1 MKSSLEDPTWR
12 LRPEALA
19 APKSGIVEV
28 FDAGRGRQGLIP
40 LWVGEG
46 DASTPDFICEAITRS
61 LAQGETFY
69 TYQCGLPELRQAIAA
84 YMTRAYG
91 TPYADHE
98 GRFEPERFFVT
109 IGGMH
114 ALQAATRLVAG
125 LGDEVIVP
133 TPAWPNFV
141 GAFTV
146 AGARVREVPMQVA
159 GTGQTMKWSLD
170 LEAMAAAIGPATRVI
185 VINSPSNPTGWVA
198 SLDELQAVLD
208 LARRHDLWIIADEI
222 YGRLYYDGPRA
233 PSFHDI
239 IHADDKVMF
248 IQTMSKNWAMTGLRI
263 GWLEAPAALGP
274 LVANLIQYSTSGVP
288 VPIQRAAV
296 TALEEGDKFLLA
308 QARRCASNREVLMG
322 ALTKGGGVDFAPP
335 QGAFYLY
342 ARLNGYA
349 DTRALALRL
358 VEEANVGVA
367 PGTAFG
373 PGGAAFV
380 RMCFAPKTADVSEAA
395 RRLILWLQQQRRAG

>member
-1 MKSSLEDPTWR
+1 MNSNAESSAWR
-12 LRPEALA
+12 LRAEALA

-61 LAQGETFY
+61 LSQGETFY

-91 TPYADHE
+91 TPYGEDQGA
-98 GRFEPERFFVT
+98 FAPERFFVT

-114 ALQAATRLVAG
+114 ALQVAARLVAG

-146 AGARVREVPMQVA
+146 GGASVREVPMQLA

-170 LEAMAAAIGPATRVI
+170 LAAMENAIGPATRVI

-198 SLDELQAVLD
+198 SRDELQAVLT
-208 LARRHDLWIIADEI
+208 LARRHNLWIIADEI

-239 IHADDKVMF
+239 ITADDKVMF

-263 GWLEAPAALGP
+263 GWLEAPEAFGP
-274 LVANLIQYSTSGVP
+274 QIANLIQYSTSGVP
-288 VPIQRAAV
+288 VPMQRGAV
-296 TALEEGDKFLLA
+296 TALELGDDFLQA
-308 QARRCASNREVLMG
+308 QVRRCATNRDLLMA
-322 ALTKGGGVDFAPP
+322 ALTKAGGVDFAPP

-342 ARLNGYA
+342 ARLNGYD
-349 DTRALALRL
+349 DTRALALQL

-367 PGTAFG
+367 PGSAFG

-395 RRLILWLQQQRRAG
+395 RRMIVWLHQQRR